1 MKNISI
7 LDCTLR
13 DGGRIIDCAF
23 KSDAIVGIGKQL
35 KLAGINI
42 IEMGFLRNGTYA
54 ERILKKMSSMFC
66 LWIMVCMILGF

>member
-1 MKNISI
+1 MNRIDI

-23 KSDAIVGIGKQL
+23 NDDAIVGIGKQL

-42 IEMGFLRNGTYA
+42 IEIGFLRDGVSYKGNTFDDA
-54 ERILKKMSSMFC
+54 FQTLR
-66 LWIMVCMILGF
+66 V